1 MLDIHDGMH
10 SNSQKHFKVIHIIKY
25 FFLNKK
31 KGGPGPRGPGP
42 RGRAGLINDSGM
54 LGELGQNGGGALS
67 SMLGGGG
74 EGGAGGA
81 PGAAG
86 GAGGVGRQI
95 FSSSGLTDSLPSVR
109 GLIPGGF
116 LAPNSQLQDRSVKF
130 NPLVHN
136 FYYNNQQKS
145 DLLDKTMWE
154 KQQNGL
160 PKFYNQE
167 NNAAESGKVAWN
179 HPSTNP
185 LQYWNQFKSSDSG
198 FNENFVS
205 KEPKT
210 LGPFH
215 QNNNS
220 YDFQYRTL
228 GHTNPTNYVRI
239 PSLQSSPAHTLT
251 RVKYNP
257 PNTVSSGYFN
267 PHYDYNM
274 NNASRSSSPYKTN
287 QLNITTVE
295 LPFNLPNSGENNN
308 INGSNTNQIKF
319 KRLINYQRKGIVLN
333 PSTTSVSNLYTHES
347 NTDEGAE
354 QNNNNFN
361 NIHRSSSTPPPS
373 FTSKETLNNN
383 NNNNQ
388 QQQQQ
393 QHQQMSTEIVVKD
406 DLEIQERNHMS
417 SEESNNNSLSNPAT
431 ASLISN
437 PTYKELP
444 RNESFYLNEFSSV
457 KL

>member
-1 MLDIHDGMH
+1 M
-10 SNSQKHFKVIHIIKY
+10 
-25 FFLNKK
+25 
-31 KGGPGPRGPGP
+31 
-42 RGRAGLINDSGM
+42 
-54 LGELGQNGGGALS
+54 
-67 SMLGGGG
+67 
-74 EGGAGGA
+74 
-81 PGAAG
+81 
-86 GAGGVGRQI
+86 
-95 FSSSGLTDSLPSVR
+95 
-109 GLIPGGF
+109 
-116 LAPNSQLQDRSVKF
+116 
-130 NPLVHN
+130 
-136 FYYNNQQKS
+136 
-145 DLLDKTMWE
+145 
-154 KQQNGL
+154 
-160 PKFYNQE
+160 
-167 NNAAESGKVAWN
+167 
-179 HPSTNP
+179 
-185 LQYWNQFKSSDSG
+185 
-198 FNENFVS
+198 
-205 KEPKT
+205 
-210 LGPFH
+210 
-215 QNNNS
+215 
-220 YDFQYRTL
+220 
-228 GHTNPTNYVRI
+228 
-239 PSLQSSPAHTLT
+239 
-251 RVKYNP
+251 
-257 PNTVSSGYFN
+257 
-267 PHYDYNM
+267 
-274 NNASRSSSPYKTN
+274 
-287 QLNITTVE
+287 
-295 LPFNLPNSGENNN
+295 PFNLTNSGENNN
-308 INGSNTNQIKF
+308 INGNNTNQIKF